1 MRTITADELQL
12 APSSLVDGA
21 LRGEPAIVTVD
32 RVPVMMVVPLGV
44 GTGVHRILIDLAATL
59 FDRGQVSL
67 GTAARMNQPATIGK
81 NWKFRLLPG
90 QLTSAPIAARLR
102 RMASCYDR
110 LPH

>member
-67 GTAARMNQPATIGK
+67 GTAARMSGLMSGEMINELGRRKIAII
-81 NWKFRLLPG
+81 RPG
-90 QLTSAPIAARLR
+90 PGDAR
-102 RMASCYDR
+102 AEG
-110 LPH
+110 